1 MSGTL
6 ISFYD
11 NAGFA
16 LKQHT
21 EAMTRL
27 QEQAATG
34 SRIHRASDAPSDAYQ
49 LLGLKT
55 QQSSLENYFNYLS
68 QAIPMLELSTGIIQE
83 ISNGLLDVKKSL
95 TQVSSGTY
103 TQDQRDMRAD
113 QVDSVLE
120 QALAL
125 ANSRFVDQFL
135 FGGSNT
141 TSAPYVAEYAD
152 GKITSVNYQ
161 GSLDSRQTEV
171 APGVRSTPFSVG
183 EEVFRSDNR
192 GTPVFLGDTGAAA
205 GTGTSSVQGYVWL
218 TVRDKGGYEVSI
230 DDGATWTAAGG
241 ANVAVEDTR
250 TGKVLFVDTTGI
262 SSEGVE
268 LVSVPGTHD
277 VFNMLITTR
286 DVLRNE
292 RGLTDDQLKEALGNA
307 PEALSEVENC
317 LVRASVSLGSRAGFF
332 EDLKNTLL
340 NLKYN
345 VEDHT
350 AALEDADIAQVAID
364 LSRHELL
371 YQMSLSVIGRIM
383 SMSLLDFIR

>member
-11 NAGFA
+11 SAGFA

-21 EAMTRL
+21 EALTRL

-55 QQSSLENYFNYLS
+55 QQSSLENYVKYLS
-68 QAIPMLELSTGIIQE
+68 TQAIPLLEESTLMIGE
-83 ISNGLLDVKKSL
+83 IKDGLLKVKTSL
-95 TQVSSGTY
+95 TQISSGTY
-103 TQDQRDMRAD
+103 TPNQRKILAD

-125 ANSRFVDQFL
+125 TNSQIMDQFL

-141 TSAPYVAEYAD
+141 TSAPYVAEYTD
-152 GKITSVNYQ
+152 GKITAVNYQ

-218 TVRDKGGYEVSI
+218 TVTWNAGDGNYEISI
-230 DDGATWTAAGG
+230 DDGASHVDVPAGG
-241 ANVAVEDTR
+241 LPNQAVTHSG
-250 TGKVLFVDTTGI
+250 TGKVLFVDTNVHTGI
-262 SSEGVE
+262 
-268 LVSVPGTHD
+268 PGYLKDIPVIGPGGKYTGE
-277 VFNMLITTR
+277 NGNKLIT
-286 DVLRNE
+286 
-292 RGLTDDQLKEALGNA
+292 
-307 PEALSEVENC
+307 S
-317 LVRASVSLGSRAGFF
+317 
-332 EDLKNTLL
+332 
-340 NLKYN
+340 
-345 VEDHT
+345 
-350 AALEDADIAQVAID
+350 
-364 LSRHELL
+364 
-371 YQMSLSVIGRIM
+371 
-383 SMSLLDFIR
+383 